1 VNIDIPK
8 ELEAMVITTL
18 MDNHA
23 IGGSSLVA
31 EHGFSCLL
39 ELPHT
44 TVLLDTGTTG
54 AFIENAR
61 LLGKD
66 LSKVK
71 HMVISHGHY
80 DHAGGLRT
88 FWEQEEHE
96 RPVLWTG
103 KGFMDPKYSVKD
115 GGHRYTGIDFD
126 QQYIESHAIPWQ
138 TVTEDMVE
146 IEKGVWIV
154 TNFERTHKIEKLNPH
169 FQVVRNGIGV
179 LDEFN
184 DEVMLV
190 VESSKGLVLIV
201 GCSHP
206 GILNMVDTV
215 RSRFPLHIH
224 ALLGGIHLVQA
235 SEERINEVVTTLD
248 SFGIDRIGVSHCTG
262 DEASLK
268 LSQTIKG
275 YFVNEAGYSL
285 KIDS

>member
-1 VNIDIPK
+1 
-8 ELEAMVITTL
+8 MVITTL

-23 IGGSSLVA
+23 LSGSPLVA
-31 EHGFSCLL
+31 EHGFSCLV

-44 TVLLDTGTTG
+44 TILLDTGISG
-54 AFIENAR
+54 AFVENAR
-61 LLGKD
+61 LLCKD
-66 LSKVK
+66 LSKVE
-71 HMVISHGHY
+71 HIVISHGHY
-80 DHAGGLRT
+80 DHAGGLRY
-88 FWEQEEHE
+88 FWEHQELG

-103 KGFMDPKYSVKD
+103 KGFMDPKYSIKD

-126 QQYIESHAIPWQ
+126 QQYIESHNIAWK

-146 IEKGVWIV
+146 IEKGVWVV

-179 LDEFN
+179 LDEFH

-190 VESSKGLVLIV
+190 VESTKGLVLIV

-215 RSRFPLHIH
+215 RSRFPSHLY
-224 ALLGGIHLVQA
+224 ALLGGIHLVNA
-235 SEERINEVVTTLD
+235 SEERMDEVVSTLD

-262 DEASLK
+262 DEASMRLN
-268 LSQTIKG
+268 QAIDG
-275 YFVNEAGYSL
+275 YFVNEAGFSL
-285 KIDS
+285 TL

>member
-1 VNIDIPK
+1 
-8 ELEAMVITTL
+8 MVITTL

-23 IGGSSLVA
+23 LSGSSLVA
-31 EHGFSCLL
+31 EHGFSCLV

-54 AFIENAR
+54 AFVENAR

-71 HMVISHGHY
+71 HIVISHGHY
-80 DHAGGLRT
+80 DHAGGLCP
-88 FWEQEEHE
+88 FWEQEEHA

-115 GGHRYTGIDFD
+115 NEHRYTGIDFD
-126 QQYIESHAIPWQ
+126 QQYIESHDIPWR

-146 IEKGVWIV
+146 IENGVWVV
-154 TNFERTHKIEKLNPH
+154 TNFERTHKIEKLNSH
-169 FQVVRNGIGV
+169 FQVVRDGIEV
-179 LDEFN
+179 LDEFH

-190 VESSKGLVLIV
+190 VQSSKGLVLIV

-206 GILNMVDTV
+206 GILNMVCTV
-215 RSRFPLHIH
+215 RSRFLSHIY
-224 ALLGGIHLVQA
+224 ALIGGIHLVHA
-235 SEERINEVVTTLD
+235 SEERIDEVVSTLD

-268 LSQTIKG
+268 LSQAING
-275 YFVNEAGYSL
+275 YFVNEAGVSME
-285 KIDS
+285 ID